1 MSSNDARKG
10 LNDLKQ
16 NVDNVFTVILTKK
29 KGLEE
34 NIKKIELQ

>member
-16 NVDNVFTVILTKK
+16 NVDNVFTVILGKK